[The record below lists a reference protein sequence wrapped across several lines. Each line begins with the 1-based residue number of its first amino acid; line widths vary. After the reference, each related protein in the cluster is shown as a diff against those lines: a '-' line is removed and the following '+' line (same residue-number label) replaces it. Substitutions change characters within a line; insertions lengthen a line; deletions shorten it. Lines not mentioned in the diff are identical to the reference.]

1 MLTTQLPMIVHRALK
16 FASLNQQDM
25 KEFIECYEDQQ
36 WLRHQLSSKGTSL

>member
-16 FASLNQQDM
+16 FTSLSQQNM

-36 WLRHQLSSKGTSL
+36 WLRNQLSSKGTLL